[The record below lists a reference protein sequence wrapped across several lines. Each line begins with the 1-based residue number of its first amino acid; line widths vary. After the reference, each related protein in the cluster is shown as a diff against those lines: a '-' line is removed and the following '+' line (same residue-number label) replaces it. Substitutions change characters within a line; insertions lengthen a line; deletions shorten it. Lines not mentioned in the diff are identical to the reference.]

1 MPVRWGNKARRAARA
16 LREAVSVSAV
26 SIAQS
31 SQSGHVCNVVAGC
44 DLADMGR
51 MRGIPSIVFLVF
63 VRLLPALLSCR
74 AAAEESQW
82 TQV

>member
-31 SQSGHVCNVVAGC
+31 SKSGHVVVGC
-44 DLADMGR
+44 DLADMRR

-74 AAAEESQW
+74 AATEESQW